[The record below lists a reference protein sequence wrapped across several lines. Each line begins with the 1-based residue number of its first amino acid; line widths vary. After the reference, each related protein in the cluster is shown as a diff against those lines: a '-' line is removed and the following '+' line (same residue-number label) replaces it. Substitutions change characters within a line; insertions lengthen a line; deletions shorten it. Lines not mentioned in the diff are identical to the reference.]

1 MCTNQKLI
9 IKLHKY
15 TEQPIK
21 VCKNII
27 DKVPDSLKNSYVDHY
42 ENNPKSWF
50 IDPIE
55 LDSSVSDILIA
66 VDIEVDKYINEQ
78 KNIRQVNHNFR
89 GMCHLAWNKKKEIL
103 KEKYQIEWKSPREMN
118 PHVKFD

>member
-1 MCTNQKLI
+1 MCTNQELI
-9 IKLHKY
+9 MKLHKY

-21 VCKNII
+21 DCKIII
-27 DKVPDSLKNSYVDHY
+27 DKIPDSLKKAYVDHY

-66 VDIEVDKYINEQ
+66 ADEDVDRYINEQ
-78 KNIRQVNHNFR
+78 KDKRQVKHGFR
-89 GMCHLAWNKKKEIL
+89 GMCHLAWNKKKNTKL
-103 KEKYQIEWKSPREMN
+103 NGKVREK
-118 PHVKFD
+118 